1 MLPEGWKAWRFE
13 EGAFSGAIS
22 GAITGAACAG
32 LGALGGA
39 AGNFVRCGTAL
50 GKAVKGTAAVTKVL
64 SIGMGGFDTLAMA
77 DRYFGS
83 GNIAALNSKL
93 HESKAYNIFQTG
105 VTAVAIFTGGM
116 TTTMK
121 CFVAGTLVLT
131 VNGLVAIE
139 AIKQGDIVYAANAD
153 TLKVSPRRVLETF
166 VRETSHLVHL
176 TVNGETI
183 VSTFDHPYY
192 VKGKGF
198 VNACDLW
205 IGAELV
211 DNNGHEHL
219 VDQLYREDL
228 DESSVKVFNFK
239 VEDYHTYLVGG
250 TSILVHNANYPSYM
264 NEDGSL
270 KPNTE
275 YTTGEYDYKYKTDSQ
290 GRIKTVYTDKLH
302 RKTHSGRLRHS
313 ANTPDKL
320 STDHA
325 GHIIADEFGG
335 SPKLD
340 NIVSQDGMLNTH
352 EYRNMERSWSQA
364 LKNNQKVT
372 DVKVK
377 LEYSSGSRRPSS
389 YKVSYKIDGR
399 QHRHTFLN

>member
-1 MLPEGWKAWRFE
+1 M
-13 EGAFSGAIS
+13 
-22 GAITGAACAG
+22 
-32 LGALGGA
+32 
-39 AGNFVRCGTAL
+39 
-50 GKAVKGTAAVTKVL
+50 
-64 SIGMGGFDTLAMA
+64 
-77 DRYFGS
+77 
-83 GNIAALNSKL
+83 
-93 HESKAYNIFQTG
+93 
-105 VTAVAIFTGGM
+105 AIFTGGM
-116 TTTMK
+116 ATTMK
-121 CFVAGTLVLT
+121 CFVAGTMILAAE
-131 VNGLVAIE
+131 GLVAIE
-139 AIKQGDIVYAANAD
+139 NIKAGDKIITTDPD
-153 TLKVSPRRVLETF
+153 TSVTAQKVVLETYI
-166 VRETSHLVHL
+166 RKTAHLVHL
-176 TVNGETI
+176 TVCGETI
-183 VSTFDHPYY
+183 VSTYDHPYY
-192 VKGKGF
+192 VKDKGF
-198 VNACDLW
+198 VNASDLW

-211 DNNGHEHL
+211 DNNGSIHQVE
-219 VDQLYREDL
+219 QLYREDL
-228 DESSVKVFNFK
+228 GKSSVKVFNFK

-313 ANTPDKL
+313 TNTPDKL

-335 SPKLD
+335 SLKLD